1 MAGSSSL
8 HRGFALSSEPRVADP
23 LAEAVVADIQSGM
36 IVGLG
41 TGRTASRG
49 IIALADRVREDG
61 LDVKCVP
68 TSHVTE
74 TLARQLRLNVVDFA
88 MIERVDFLFD
98 GADEVD
104 PDLRMLKGAGGAL
117 TRERIVAH
125 AADRRVYMVHENKLV
140 ERLGTK
146 APLSACILAFGLA
159 SIREHLRSVGL
170 NGVVRRS
177 MDGHLFLT
185 DNGNLVLDFMI
196 EDQDPEELSRTLDS
210 IPGVVDHG
218 IFLTECDEL
227 VIEKP
232 TGVERVIRNDGT
244 K

>member
-1 MAGSSSL
+1 MVGSSSS
-8 HRGFALSSEPRVADP
+8 HRGFALSEQRVADP
-23 LAEAVVADIQSGM
+23 LAEAVVAEIQSGM

-49 IIALADRVREDG
+49 ILALADRVRDEG
-61 LDVKCVP
+61 LDIKCVP

-104 PDLRMLKGAGGAL
+104 PSLRMLKGAGGAM

-146 APLSACILAFGLA
+146 APLSACVLAFGLA
-159 SIREHLRSVGL
+159 SIREHLRSIGL

-185 DNGNLVLDFMI
+185 DNGNLVIDFMI
-196 EDQDPEELSRTLDS
+196 EDQDPNELAAQIDS

-227 VIEKP
+227 VVEKSS
-232 TGVERVIRNDGT
+232 GAIERVSRADL

>member
-1 MAGSSSL
+1 
-8 HRGFALSSEPRVADP
+8 LSEQRVADP

-49 IIALADRVREDG
+49 IIALADRVRDEG

-104 PDLRMLKGAGGAL
+104 PSLRMLKGAGGAM

-146 APLSACILAFGLA
+146 APLSACVLAFGLA
-159 SIREHLRSVGL
+159 SIREHLRSIGL

-185 DNGNLVLDFMI
+185 DNGNLVIDFMI
-196 EDQDPEELSRTLDS
+196 EDQDPAELAAQIDS

-218 IFLTECDEL
+218 IFLSECDEL
-227 VIEKP
+227 VVEK
-232 TGVERVIRNDGT
+232 TNGSIDRVVRADLS